1 MDIEN
6 GVKLSVNKDIK
17 HMYEP
22 LL

>member
-17 HMYEP
+17 HKYEP